1 MAVAG
6 LFLGGCSQVS
16 EKKEAAPVRDEAVVK
31 KRVTGASSEI
41 LDIMALKGKTQ
52 PSGAFSVKCSD
63 YPPEDNVVRMRHP
76 WSIYQVP
83 DADLKAAM
91 GRLQKELPAK
101 GWKIVKDGPDDSQA
115 KSPQIVA
122 DSGDGQVSADLRLRI
137 TPPGS
142 EYKSAI
148 EVTVVSSCFRDE
160 SGSAPE
166 SG

>member
-1 MAVAG
+1 M
-6 LFLGGCSQVS
+6 S

-31 KRVTGASSEI
+31 KRVTSASSEI
-41 LDIMALKGKTQ
+41 LDIMALKGKAQ

-63 YPPEDNVVRMRHP
+63 YPPEDKVVRMRHP

-148 EVTVVSSCFRDE
+148 EITVVSSCFRDE
-160 SGSAPE
+160 SGSAPK
-166 SG
+166 SS